1 MSQGSTQFQ
10 SIIFVV
16 IIGGYVVIRCC
27 NVKFPYFC
35 FKTLFIDFITRF
47 SFVWN
52 YFSKLQISNHLHP
65 FDLYFY
71 NCIVLFFLLLFDII
85 FQCT

>member
-16 IIGGYVVIRCC
+16 IIGDVIRCC
-27 NVKFPYFC
+27 NVKFPS

-52 YFSKLQISNHLHP
+52 YFSHFSKLQISNHLHP

-71 NCIVLFFLLLFDII
+71 NCIVLLFLLLFDII
-85 FQCT
+85 CQCT